1 MSERESTS
9 SPEAHEDIMDAT
21 YHALLEHGFAA
32 LTMQDIADEAE
43 KSKSLLHYHYDTK
56 QDLLVE
62 FLEYLIE
69 RGEERAE
76 EHADDPPHQHLREFV
91 AGGLVDTDEDDWAFV
106 TAVVELEAQALHDE
120 TYREQLARNEAKLRD
135 HIADI
140 IRDGIETGDF
150 RDVDPE
156 STARLILTA
165 IDGARTQRVV
175 LDDDSPELVHDA
187 LVEHVL
193 EPLERDDAG
202 NDTTGDDTAGDA
214 TAADATAAD
223 ATAADA
229 TAGDATAD
237 DERTDGESAG
247 TEADE

>member
-1 MSERESTS
+1 MSDRESTS
-9 SPEAHEDIMDAT
+9 SPEAHEAIMDAT
-21 YHALLEHGFAA
+21 YDALLEHGFAD

-62 FLEYLIE
+62 FLEHLIE
-69 RGEERAE
+69 RGEERAH
-76 EHADDPPHQHLREFV
+76 EHADDPPREHLREFV
-91 AGGLVDTDEDDWAFV
+91 AGGLVDNDEEDWAFV
-106 TAVVELEAQALHDE
+106 TAVLELEAQALHDE
-120 TYREQLARNEAKLRD
+120 TYREQLARNEAMLRD

-140 IRDGIETGDF
+140 VRDGIETGDF

-193 EPLERDDAG
+193 DPLERDD
-202 NDTTGDDTAGDA
+202 GDA
-214 TAADATAAD
+214 G
-223 ATAADA
+223 
-229 TAGDATAD
+229 AGG
-237 DERTDGESAG
+237 ESTDGEPTG
-247 TEADE
+247 TEADG